1 MTVWQLIPATTR
13 TTGKDG
19 QVCSQTTCSGDPNG
33 PPVPNV
39 TPGPVESGVQDEI
52 GGLAAEARPGL
63 AQAALCM
70 ARLLDNPKAVNQQ
83 PAAAKVLAAMLENC
97 ARHRRA
103 DATAVCRWFG
113 RSLRKVAPDG
123 QFARL
128 RPCEA
133 PVTPTASCRVIA
145 PAIQHVCLC

>member
-83 PAAAKVLAAMLENC
+83 PAAAKVLAAMLEKLRSTS
-97 ARHRRA
+97 AR
-103 DATAVCRWFG
+103 G
-113 RSLRKVAPDG
+113 RHGGLSLVRTITEKGGA
-123 QFARL
+123 
-128 RPCEA
+128 
-133 PVTPTASCRVIA
+133 
-145 PAIQHVCLC
+145 